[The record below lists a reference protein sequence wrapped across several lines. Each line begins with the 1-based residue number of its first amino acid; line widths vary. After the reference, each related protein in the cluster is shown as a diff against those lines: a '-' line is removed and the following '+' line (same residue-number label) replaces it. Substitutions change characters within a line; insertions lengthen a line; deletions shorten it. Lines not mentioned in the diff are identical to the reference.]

1 MALNLAVTN
10 DTTEH
15 LNQPA
20 EAQTIAALKRYA
32 DDLLAEASRLE
43 AVLKT
48 TSGNPEITSSM
59 IKDADLLLR
68 RGYRKPRKSRRLIGS
83 QIIAPVSGF
92 LTGMLADL
100 KLLAEPQWLVAFVI
114 VLTVT
119 ITSTV
124 IVVLKE

>member
-68 RGYRKPRKSRRLIGS
+68 RGYRKPRKSRLLIGS